1 MDWRNWIVIE
11 RQIDDKYWNDIIKS
25 RLETGD
31 FYNIKILKKEENQM
45 QDYLDFKALLE
56 KEMSDIQNIDIDEIV
71 NKRVEDFK
79 TQVVTEELANKDA
92 AIAKKQAEIDA
103 IDRIIARFQPESATE
118 EKQEEEE

>member
-1 MDWRNWIVIE
+1 
-11 RQIDDKYWNDIIKS
+11 
-25 RLETGD
+25 
-31 FYNIKILKKEENQM
+31 M